1 MTLKHDIR
9 PIIIHVLIPWNK
21 VTLYCQI
28 VPMCGR
34 SKRCKR
40 GPRGISEQSRTHSLT
55 APLLLRFMADD
66 LRGAVTIPLLNQ
78 RRVSVV
84 NKMQH

>member
-28 VPMCGR
+28 VPMCVRVCFLINTLNTIFPQLSVLQSSPLVR
-34 SKRCKR
+34 SVFCPMKIDHTI
-40 GPRGISEQSRTHSLT
+40 GLT
-55 APLLLRFMADD
+55 LHPW
-66 LRGAVTIPLLNQ
+66 TI
-78 RRVSVV
+78 
-84 NKMQH
+84 

>member
-28 VPMCGR
+28 VPMCTLHLKLFPLFVR
-34 SKRCKR
+34 SFV
-40 GPRGISEQSRTHSLT
+40 GDLNHEWSS
-55 APLLLRFMADD
+55 APDKA
-66 LRGAVTIPLLNQ
+66 
-78 RRVSVV
+78 SVV
-84 NKMQH
+84 RQRQSYPNKILNAMSYPIRSLGLE

>member
-28 VPMCGR
+28 VPMCVRQGSR
-34 SKRCKR
+34 VGTPNRQSLAGQNPSLFTLDAADAA
-40 GPRGISEQSRTHSLT
+40 GPW
-55 APLLLRFMADD
+55 
-66 LRGAVTIPLLNQ
+66 
-78 RRVSVV
+78 
-84 NKMQH
+84 